1 MRIVDAEAL
10 ESIIQEQTGKCMIKI
25 FDPSVNLILQDIR
38 NAPTIMSEVF
48 LGWLYW
54 QVQRQICKRFE
65 DCNACPFRNP
75 EKSQKSCN
83 GLTVDQKLEIL
94 MKIFESE
101 VDAN

>member
-1 MRIVDAEAL
+1 MRAIDADELMSQAFTT
-10 ESIIQEQTGKCMIKI
+10 IQGYDAVLVE
-25 FDPSVNLILQDIR
+25 DIR
-38 NAPTIMSEVF
+38 NASTIMSEVF

-54 QVQRQICKRFE
+54 QVQLQICKRFE

-101 VDAN
+101 VDAK